1 MTESTDRVSETSDAP
16 PATPERSAQVD
27 ALHQGLRERKKALM
41 RQLISDTATLMFLE
55 RGFDEV
61 RVSEIA
67 AACEVSEKT
76 IYNYFPTKESL
87 LLDREEDSTDALRRA
102 LGPEGDPVSPV
113 TAMVGI
119 LKNELDEFMGHIND
133 HEQVQFSLIGDFNDM
148 IESTPS
154 LKAAR
159 ADMIDR
165 LAQVGAEAMAARAGV
180 DPNDPE
186 PQIAADA
193 LTSLWR
199 IYYRSIVKYSGGDLS
214 SDDIRAAVLSDVERA
229 ARLLDT
235 GLWSFA
241 TVVQGTNGR
250 EQFDAAADASIEAR
264 KEVLAALK
272 QARTAW
278 HAVKTEMESHSR
290 DDDSIRRALNDV
302 RAAHV
307 QAHHASHQEAFE
319 IRREARQR
327 AQEVRD
333 LARQRRE
340 EARKRGGQIK
350 HEIKQEIKREIKE
363 EARQRGQEIKDAVKR
378 GRRPGR
384 P

>member
-1 MTESTDRVSETSDAP
+1 MVKKTDGDG
-16 PATPERSAQVD
+16 SAQVNGVQRGSCERLVD
-27 ALHQGLRERKKALM
+27 TEALHQGLRERKKALM

-61 RVSEIA
+61 RVSEVA

-87 LLDREEDSTDALRRA
+87 LLDREEESTIALRKA
-102 LGPEGDPVSPV
+102 LGPDGDPISPV
-113 TAMVGI
+113 EAIVRI
-119 LKNELDEFMGHIND
+119 LKGEVDEFVTHFNSN
-133 HEQVQFSLIGDFNDM
+133 QVMYSQIAAFNDL

-165 LAQVGAEAMAARAGV
+165 LAQVAAESMAARAGI
-180 DPNDPE
+180 DPSDPE

-199 IYYRSIVKYSGGDLS
+199 IFYRAIVKYSNDEDLS
-214 SDDIRAAVLSDVERA
+214 GDEIRDAVLNDVRRA

-241 TVVQGTNGR
+241 TVVQGASGR
-250 EQFDAAADASIEAR
+250 EQFKAASDASDEAR
-264 KEVLAALK
+264 KQVLAAMK

-278 HAVKTEMESHSR
+278 RAIKTEMESHAQEGGTGRRSLSDVHAGSHHPSR
-290 DDDSIRRALNDV
+290 EEAL
-302 RAAHV
+302 
-307 QAHHASHQEAFE
+307 E
-319 IRREARQR
+319 IRQLARERSQELKEEARQR
-327 AQEVRD
+327 SQELKD
-333 LARQRRE
+333 
-340 EARKRGGQIK
+340 
-350 HEIKQEIKREIKE
+350 
-363 EARQRGQEIKDAVKR
+363 EARQRGQEIKEAVR
-378 GRRPGR
+378 RARRPGSR
-384 P
+384 

>member
-1 MTESTDRVSETSDAP
+1 MVKRVDADSSAEISAGPPSSYERLMDTE
-16 PATPERSAQVD
+16 

-61 RVSEIA
+61 RVSEVA
-67 AACEVSEKT
+67 AACDVSEKT

-87 LLDREEDSTDALRRA
+87 LLDREEESTNQIRKA
-102 LGPEGDPVSPV
+102 LGPDGDAISPV
-113 TAMVGI
+113 EAVVRI
-119 LKNELDEFMGHIND
+119 LKEEVDEFVTHFNSNEVVYSQIAA
-133 HEQVQFSLIGDFNDM
+133 FNDL
-148 IESTPS
+148 IERTPS

-165 LAQVGAEAMAARAGV
+165 LAQVAAESMAARAGI

-199 IYYRSIVKYSGGDLS
+199 IFYRAIVKYSNNEDLS
-214 SDDIRAAVLSDVERA
+214 GDEIRDAVLSDVRRA

-241 TVVQGTNGR
+241 TVVQGASGR
-250 EQFDAAADASIEAR
+250 EQFKAASDASDEAR
-264 KEVLAALK
+264 KQVLAAMK

-278 HAVKTEMESHSR
+278 RAIKTEMESHAQEGGPGRRSR
-290 DDDSIRRALNDV
+290 SDA
-302 RAAHV
+302 RAAHTR
-307 QAHHASHQEAFE
+307 AHHPS
-319 IRREARQR
+319 
-327 AQEVRD
+327 
-333 LARQRRE
+333 RE
-340 EARKRGGQIK
+340 EALEIRQIAR
-350 HEIKQEIKREIKE
+350 ERSQELKE
-363 EARQRGQEIKDAVKR
+363 EARQRGQELKGEARQRGQEIKEAVR
-378 GRRPGR
+378 RARRPGPR
-384 P
+384 

>member
-1 MTESTDRVSETSDAP
+1 MVKKTDGDGSAEVNGVQRGSYERLVNTE
-16 PATPERSAQVD
+16 

-61 RVSEIA
+61 RVSEVA

-87 LLDREEDSTDALRRA
+87 LLDREEESTIELRKA
-102 LGPEGDPVSPV
+102 LGPDGDPISPV
-113 TAMVGI
+113 EAIVRI
-119 LKNELDEFMGHIND
+119 LKGEVDEFVTHFNSN
-133 HEQVQFSLIGDFNDM
+133 QVMYSQIAAFNV

-165 LAQVGAEAMAARAGV
+165 LAQVAAESMAARAGI
-180 DPNDPE
+180 DPSDPE

-199 IYYRSIVKYSGGDLS
+199 IFYRAIVKYSNDEDLS
-214 SDDIRAAVLSDVERA
+214 GDEIRDAVLNDVRRA

-241 TVVQGTNGR
+241 TVVQGASGR
-250 EQFDAAADASIEAR
+250 EQFKAASDASDEAR
-264 KEVLAALK
+264 KQVLTAMK

-278 HAVKTEMESHSR
+278 RAIKTEMESHAQEGGAGRRSHSDLHTAHLRSHHPSR
-290 DDDSIRRALNDV
+290 E
-302 RAAHV
+302 
-307 QAHHASHQEAFE
+307 EAFE
-319 IRREARQR
+319 IRQRARERSQELKEEARQR
-327 AQEVRD
+327 SQELKD
-333 LARQRRE
+333 
-340 EARKRGGQIK
+340 
-350 HEIKQEIKREIKE
+350 
-363 EARQRGQEIKDAVKR
+363 EARQRGQEIKEAVR
-378 GRRPGR
+378 RERRPGSR
-384 P
+384 

>member
-1 MTESTDRVSETSDAP
+1 VSEIDDTARINRD
-16 PATPERSAQVD
+16 TPVSIPDRSAKVD
-27 ALHQGLRERKKALM
+27 ALQHGLRERKKALM
-41 RQLISDTATLMFLE
+41 RQLISDTATVMFLE

-67 AACEVSEKT
+67 AACDVSEKT

-87 LLDREEDSTDALRRA
+87 LLDREEESTNALRKA

-119 LKNELDEFMGHIND
+119 LKSELEEFVSHINE
-133 HEQVQFSLIGDFNDM
+133 HEQVQFSLIADFNDM

-165 LAQVGAEAMAARAGV
+165 LAQVGAESMAARAGI

-199 IYYRSIVKYSGGDLS
+199 IYYRSIVKYSSGDLS
-214 SDDIRAAVLSDVERA
+214 LDEIRAAVLNDVERA

-250 EQFDAAADASIEAR
+250 EQFNAAADASVEAR
-264 KEVLAALK
+264 KQVLAALK

-278 HAVKTEMESHSR
+278 LAVKTEMESHHH
-290 DDDSIRRALNDV
+290 DDPAVRRALNDV
-302 RAAHV
+302 RAAHI

-327 AQEVRD
+327 AQDVRD
-333 LARQRRE
+333 SARQRRE
-340 EARKRGGQIK
+340 EARKLGGQ
-350 HEIKQEIKREIKE
+350 IKQEIKREIKE

-378 GRRPGR
+378 GRRPER

>member
-1 MTESTDRVSETSDAP
+1 
-16 PATPERSAQVD
+16 
-27 ALHQGLRERKKALM
+27 L
-41 RQLISDTATLMFLE
+41 
-55 RGFDEV
+55 
-61 RVSEIA
+61 
-67 AACEVSEKT
+67 
-76 IYNYFPTKESL
+76 
-87 LLDREEDSTDALRRA
+87 
-102 LGPEGDPVSPV
+102 
-113 TAMVGI
+113 
-119 LKNELDEFMGHIND
+119 
-133 HEQVQFSLIGDFNDM
+133 

-165 LAQVGAEAMAARAGV
+165 LAQVAAESMAARAGL
-180 DPNDPE
+180 DPSDPE

-199 IYYRSIVKYSGGDLS
+199 IYYRSIVKYSTGELS
-214 SDDIRAAVLSDVERA
+214 SDEIRAAVLSDVERA

-250 EQFDAAADASIEAR
+250 DQFNAAADASVEAR
-264 KEVLAALK
+264 KQVLAALK
-272 QARTAW
+272 QARAAW
-278 HAVKTEMESHSR
+278 HAVKTRDGESLPRRRSV
-290 DDDSIRRALNDV
+290 RRALNDV

-327 AQEVRD
+327 AQDVRD
-333 LARQRRE
+333 AARQRRE
-340 EARKRGGQIK
+340 EARKLGGQ
-350 HEIKQEIKREIKE
+350 IKQEIKREIKE

-378 GRRPGR
+378 GRRPER

>member
-1 MTESTDRVSETSDAP
+1 MTENSGNASDIGEVAP
-16 PATPERSAQVD
+16 TIPPRAAHVD

-61 RVSEIA
+61 RVSEVA
-67 AACEVSEKT
+67 AACDVSEKT

-87 LLDREEDSTDALRRA
+87 LLDREEDSINALRKA
-102 LGPEGDPVSPV
+102 LGPDGEPVSPV
-113 TAMVGI
+113 TAMVEL
-119 LKNELDEFMGHIND
+119 LKGELAEFMGHINE
-133 HEQVQFSLIGDFNDM
+133 HEQVQFSLIADFNDL

-159 ADMIDR
+159 AEMIDR
-165 LAQVGAEAMAARAGV
+165 FAQVAAESMAARAGL
-180 DPNDPE
+180 DPSDPE

-193 LTSLWR
+193 LTGLWR
-199 IYYRSIVKYSGGDLS
+199 IYYRSIIKYSSGELS
-214 SDDIRAAVLSDVERA
+214 SDEIRAAVLGDVERA

-241 TVVQGTNGR
+241 TVVQGANGR
-250 EQFDAAADASIEAR
+250 DQFNAAADASVEAR
-264 KEVLAALK
+264 KQVLAALK

-278 HAVKTEMESHSR
+278 HAVKTEMDSHSH
-290 DDDSIRRALNDV
+290 DEDSVRRALNDV
-302 RAAHV
+302 RAAHI

-327 AQEVRD
+327 AQDVRD
-333 LARQRRE
+333 AARQRRE
-340 EARKRGGQIK
+340 EARKLGGQ
-350 HEIKQEIKREIKE
+350 IKQEIKREFKE

-378 GRRPGR
+378 GRRPER

>member
-1 MTESTDRVSETSDAP
+1 VKKTDDGDSEQVSGVPRNSYERLMDTE
-16 PATPERSAQVD
+16 

-61 RVSEIA
+61 RVSEVA
-67 AACEVSEKT
+67 AACDVSEKT

-87 LLDREEDSTDALRRA
+87 LLDREEESTNQLRQA
-102 LGPEGDPVSPV
+102 LGPDGDAISPV
-113 TAMVGI
+113 EAIVRI
-119 LKNELDEFMGHIND
+119 LKGEVDEFVTHFKTNEVIYP
-133 HEQVQFSLIGDFNDM
+133 QIAAFNDL

-165 LAQVGAEAMAARAGV
+165 LAQVAAESMAARAGI

-199 IYYRSIVKYSGGDLS
+199 IFYRAIVKYSNDEGLTGVE
-214 SDDIRAAVLSDVERA
+214 IRDAVLSDVRRA

-241 TVVQGTNGR
+241 TVVQGASGR
-250 EQFDAAADASIEAR
+250 EQFKAASDASDEAR
-264 KEVLAALK
+264 KQVLAAMK
-272 QARTAW
+272 QARSAW
-278 HAVKTEMESHSR
+278 RAIKTEMESHAQEGGPG
-290 DDDSIRRALNDV
+290 RRSLSDA
-302 RAAHV
+302 RAAHIR
-307 QAHHASHQEAFE
+307 AHHPSREETFE
-319 IRREARQR
+319 IRQMARERS
-327 AQEVRD
+327 QE
-333 LARQRRE
+333 L
-340 EARKRGGQIK
+340 
-350 HEIKQEIKREIKE
+350 KE
-363 EARQRGQEIKDAVKR
+363 EARQRGQELKGEARQRGQEIKEAV
-378 GRRPGR
+378 RRARRTGPR
-384 P
+384 

>member
-1 MTESTDRVSETSDAP
+1 VKKTDDDVSAKAPGESRSPFERLVDTE
-16 PATPERSAQVD
+16 

-61 RVSEIA
+61 RVSEVA
-67 AACEVSEKT
+67 AACDVSEKT

-87 LLDREEDSTDALRRA
+87 LLDREEESTDALRKA
-102 LGPEGDPVSPV
+102 LGPDGDAISPV
-113 TAMVGI
+113 EAIVRI
-119 LKNELDEFMGHIND
+119 LKGEVDEFVTHFNSTEVMYSQIAA
-133 HEQVQFSLIGDFNDM
+133 FNDL

-165 LAQVGAEAMAARAGV
+165 LAQVAAESMAARAGI

-199 IYYRSIVKYSGGDLS
+199 IFYRAIVKYSNDEYLTGEE
-214 SDDIRAAVLSDVERA
+214 IRNAVLSDVRRA

-241 TVVQGTNGR
+241 TVVQGASGR
-250 EQFDAAADASIEAR
+250 EQFKAASDASDEAR
-264 KEVLAALK
+264 KQVLAAMK

-278 HAVKTEMESHSR
+278 RAIKTEMESHAQEGGPG
-290 DDDSIRRALNDV
+290 RRSLSDP
-302 RAAHV
+302 RAAHMRT
-307 QAHHASHQEAFE
+307 HHPSREEAFE
-319 IRREARQR
+319 IRQMARERSQ
-327 AQEVRD
+327 
-333 LARQRRE
+333 
-340 EARKRGGQIK
+340 
-350 HEIKQEIKREIKE
+350 EIKE
-363 EARQRGQEIKDAVKR
+363 EARQRGQELKEEARQRSQELKGEVRQRGQEFKQAVKR
-378 GRRPGR
+378 SRRPGPR
-384 P
+384 

>member
-1 MTESTDRVSETSDAP
+1 MVKKTDGDGSAEVNGVQRGSYERLVNTE
-16 PATPERSAQVD
+16 

-61 RVSEIA
+61 RVSEVA

-87 LLDREEDSTDALRRA
+87 LLDREEESTIELRKA
-102 LGPEGDPVSPV
+102 LGPDGDPISPV
-113 TAMVGI
+113 EAIVRI
-119 LKNELDEFMGHIND
+119 LKGEVDEFVTHFNSN
-133 HEQVQFSLIGDFNDM
+133 QVMYSQIAAFNDL

-165 LAQVGAEAMAARAGV
+165 LAQVAAESMAARAGI
-180 DPNDPE
+180 DPSDPE

-199 IYYRSIVKYSGGDLS
+199 IFYRAIVKYSNDEYLSGDE
-214 SDDIRAAVLSDVERA
+214 IRDAVLNDVRRA

-241 TVVQGTNGR
+241 TVVQGASGR
-250 EQFDAAADASIEAR
+250 EQFKAASDASDEAR
-264 KEVLAALK
+264 KQVLTAMK

-278 HAVKTEMESHSR
+278 RAIKTEMESHAQEGGAGRRSHVHTAHLRSHHPSR
-290 DDDSIRRALNDV
+290 
-302 RAAHV
+302 
-307 QAHHASHQEAFE
+307 EETFE
-319 IRREARQR
+319 IRQRARERSQELKEEARQR
-327 AQEVRD
+327 S
-333 LARQRRE
+333 
-340 EARKRGGQIK
+340 
-350 HEIKQEIKREIKE
+350 QEIKD
-363 EARQRGQEIKDAVKR
+363 EARQRGQEIKEAVR
-378 GRRPGR
+378 RARRPGSR
-384 P
+384 

>member
-1 MTESTDRVSETSDAP
+1 MAKAEDEKFAGINEFRRTLHEHQGDP
-16 PATPERSAQVD
+16 D

-67 AACEVSEKT
+67 EACDVSEKT

-87 LLDREEDSTDALRRA
+87 LLDREEGSTSALLKA
-102 LGPEGDPVSPV
+102 LGPDALAISPV
-113 TAMVGI
+113 DAMVGI
-119 LKNELDEFMGHIND
+119 LKDELDEFVAHFSATASTSF
-133 HEQVQFSLIGDFNDM
+133 HQVMLFNEL
-148 IESTPS
+148 IESTPA

-165 LAQVGAEAMAARAGV
+165 LAQLAAGLMAARAGV

-193 LTSLWR
+193 LVSLWR
-199 IYYRSIVKYSGGDLS
+199 IFYRSLLRYSDMEITPSELR
-214 SDDIRAAVLSDVERA
+214 DRVLNDVRRA

-241 TVVQGTNGR
+241 TVVQGAGGR
-250 EQFDAAADASIEAR
+250 EQIKAAADASNEAR
-264 KEVLAALK
+264 KQVLMAMK

-278 HAVKTEMESHSR
+278 RALKSEVDTHSHEGIALARQAR
-290 DDDSIRRALNDV
+290 DDA
-302 RAAHV
+302 RAARAR
-307 QAHHASHQEAFE
+307 AHHVSREEAAE
-319 IRREARQR
+319 IRRQAHLV
-327 AQEVRD
+327 AQEFKEA
-333 LARQRRE
+333 ARRARRS
-340 EARKRGGQIK
+340 
-350 HEIKQEIKREIKE
+350 
-363 EARQRGQEIKDAVKR
+363 
-378 GRRPGR
+378 GRSANS
-384 P
+384 

>member
-1 MTESTDRVSETSDAP
+1 MTENSENAPDIGEIAPSTP
-16 PATPERSAQVD
+16 PRAAQVD

-41 RQLISDTATLMFLE
+41 RELISDTATLMFLE

-61 RVSEIA
+61 RVSEVA
-67 AACEVSEKT
+67 AACDVSEKT

-87 LLDREEDSTDALRRA
+87 LLDREEDSIDSLRKA
-102 LGPEGDPVSPV
+102 LGPDGDPVSPV
-113 TAMVGI
+113 TAMVEL
-119 LKNELDEFMGHIND
+119 LKGELAEFMGHINE
-133 HEQVQFSLIGDFNDM
+133 HEQVQFSLIADFNNL

-159 ADMIDR
+159 AEMIDR
-165 LAQVGAEAMAARAGV
+165 FAQVAAESMAARAGL
-180 DPNDPE
+180 DPSDPE
-186 PQIAADA
+186 PQVAADA
-193 LTSLWR
+193 LTGLWR
-199 IYYRSIVKYSGGDLS
+199 IYYRSIIKYSSGELS
-214 SDDIRAAVLSDVERA
+214 SDEIRAAVLSDVERA

-241 TVVQGTNGR
+241 TVVQGANGR
-250 EQFDAAADASIEAR
+250 EQFNAAADASIEAR
-264 KEVLAALK
+264 KQVLAALK

-278 HAVKTEMESHSR
+278 HAVKTEMESHSH
-290 DDDSIRRALNDV
+290 DDDSVRRALNDV
-302 RAAHV
+302 RAAHI

-333 LARQRRE
+333 AARQRRE
-340 EARKRGGQIK
+340 EARKLGGQ
-350 HEIKQEIKREIKE
+350 IKQEIKREIKE

-378 GRRPGR
+378 GRRPER